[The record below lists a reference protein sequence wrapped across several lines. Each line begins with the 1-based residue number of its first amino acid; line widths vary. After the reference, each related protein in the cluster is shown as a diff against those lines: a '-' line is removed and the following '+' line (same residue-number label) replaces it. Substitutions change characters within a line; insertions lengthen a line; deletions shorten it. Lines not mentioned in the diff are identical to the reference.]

1 MTSSDRVSVVIP
13 AYNAERTID
22 ETLASVRRQS
32 HGNLEIVVVDDGSTD
47 GTAAVADR
55 HAAEDSRIRVLRI
68 ANRGVAGA
76 RNAGIAASTAPF
88 VAPVDADDLW
98 HPEKIAR
105 QLAAIRQDDET
116 GFVYTFYRLM
126 DAEGRVLHSLG
137 HVCEGRV
144 FLRALLHNFVG
155 NGSSL
160 LVRRAALEEVGGY
173 ETDLRR
179 RGAQGCEDFLL
190 QVLIAR
196 RWKVACVPEYL
207 TGYRYGSGS
216 MSTDWDRMALSHR
229 VMLDHVARRHPET
242 PPGVLA
248 ASEALARASLAVRRL
263 HRLRPAA
270 AAAELWR
277 ALRLDAGAGARVALG
292 YGAHTARG
300 IVSRRL
306 ARLRPPAPGQARNFH
321 DFAPTEAPHRPK
333 PPFLAGRLAA
343 LAPREE
349 AFFAAGGAAERARLS
364 RPLPP
369 RQRALT

>member
-1 MTSSDRVSVVIP
+1 MTPSDRVSVVIP
-13 AYNAERTID
+13 AYNAERTMD

-32 HGNLEIVVVDDGSTD
+32 HDELEIVVVDDGSTD
-47 GTAAVADR
+47 GTAAIADR
-55 HAAEDSRIRVLRI
+55 HAAEDARIRVIRI

-76 RNAGIAASTAPF
+76 RNAGVAASTAPF

-98 HPEKIAR
+98 HSDKIAR
-105 QLAAIRQDDET
+105 QLAAIRQDDEV

-126 DAEGRVLHSLG
+126 DAEGCVINSLG

-160 LVRRAALEEVGGY
+160 LIRRAALEEIGGY

-179 RGAQGCEDFLL
+179 RDAQGCEDFLL

-216 MSTDWDRMALSHR
+216 MSTNWDRMALSHR
-229 VMLDHVARRHPET
+229 VMLEHVARRHPET
-242 PPGVLA
+242 PPEVLA
-248 ASEALARASLAVRRL
+248 ASEALSRASLAVRRL
-263 HRLRPAA
+263 HRLRPLGAV
-270 AAAELWR
+270 AELRR
-277 ALRLDAGAGARVALG
+277 AMRLDAGAGARVALG
-292 YGAHTARG
+292 YGLHTARG

-306 ARLRPPAPGQARNFH
+306 ARLHPPKPGQARHFH
-321 DFAPTEAPHRPK
+321 AFAPTEAPHRPK
-333 PPFLAGRLAA
+333 PPFLAGRIAA
-343 LAPREE
+343 LAPLEE
-349 AFFAAGGAAERARLS
+349 AFFAAGGAAEERAFRH
-364 RPLPP
+364 LPP
-369 RQRALT
+369 SQRALT